1 MIDGMR
7 QDFFHDRG
15 YRAGAQNDNSYGP
28 DYLGYCL
35 PLRYAILFGEG
46 SGTVMSQHD
55 DITRNVL
62 LEVLAERQ
70 RQTKKYGQETHPDG
84 IGKDLNIFGTAIQC
98 MRQAQYACD
107 DCANDGSMTFLHI
120 LFEEVLE
127 ANAAPDK
134 INLREE
140 LIQIAA
146 AAVAW
151 VEKIDRDLAG

>member
-1 MIDGMR
+1 MR
-7 QDFFHDRG
+7 LDFFLDRD
-15 YRAGAQNDNSYGP
+15 YRDGTNNDNANGA
-28 DYLGYCL
+28 DYPGYHL
-35 PLRYAILFGEG
+35 PLRYTILFGKG

-62 LEVLAERQ
+62 LEMLAERQ
-70 RQTKKYGQETHPDG
+70 RQTKKFGQETHPDG
-84 IGKDLNIFGTAIQC
+84 IGKDLNIFGTATDC
-98 MRQAQYACD
+98 MKQAQYACD
-107 DCANDGSMTFLHI
+107 DCANDNSMTFWHI

-134 INLREE
+134 TNLREE

-151 VEKIDRDLAG
+151 VEKIDRDLTD